1 MTGVVLAEVKLG
13 KGELLLSR
21 SAQQQQ
27 RAALELESRKR
38 EESLQ
43 LIINELTQQMAEKD
57 SQMKE
62 LGYSY

>member
-21 SAQQQQ
+21 SMQQQQ